1 MNVSVT
7 VCNNKCTLIKMAS
20 VVERMGIPYVPTVS
34 GVHCQ
39 TEGGGGGRLII
50 HEMEIEVH

>member
-1 MNVSVT
+1 
-7 VCNNKCTLIKMAS
+7 MAS

-39 TEGGGGGRLII
+39 TEGGGGGGRLII